1 MPEISID
8 DQIACV
14 RRELLRTHAHELRVS
29 HSRIVGGVED
39 WHGEEEAK
47 ADHDEMNAVANAL
60 ARYGPRL
67 SVKQADLDVAR
78 TRIADLERERD
89 ALTDTLRRKGF
100 VPCDIAACNC
110 GSWHHRYGL
119 PQRMEE
125 IREALTE
132 AGHPLCNENGHLA
145 LKALVALVVECDA
158 LRADA
163 ERYRRARRWHPRLQA
178 SYWTGQ
184 WWEPL
189 YGDALDARIDS
200 LDEVPQPTPHSPQD
214 AARTAQEGLE

>member
-1 MPEISID
+1 MSARQSTQPSTE
-8 DQIACV
+8 
-14 RRELLRTHAHELRVS
+14 ELQLRVC
-29 HSRIVGGVED
+29 E
-39 WHGEEEAK
+39 
-47 ADHDEMNAVANAL
+47 
-60 ARYGPRL
+60 
-67 SVKQADLDVAR
+67 
-78 TRIADLERERD
+78 LERERD
-89 ALTDTLRRKGF
+89 ELVQKMHQL
-100 VPCDIAACNC
+100 
-110 GSWHHRYGL
+110 
-119 PQRMEE
+119 E
-125 IREALTE
+125 RER
-132 AGHPLCNENGHLA
+132 
-145 LKALVALVVECDA
+145 DA

>member
-1 MPEISID
+1 MDKPGPLSD
-8 DQIACV
+8 DTLKRAA
-14 RRELLRTHAHELRVS
+14 ELLRTCAHELRVS

-39 WHGEEEAK
+39 WHGGDEAK

-145 LKALVALVVECDA
+145 LKALVALVAERDA

-163 ERYRRARRWHPRLQA
+163 ERY
-178 SYWTGQ
+178 Q
-184 WWEPL
+184 WLRGRDLNTIAAGGVFAGMTPQNIVIN
-189 YGDALDARIDS
+189 GADLDSRIDA
-200 LDEVPQPTPHSPQD
+200 ER
-214 AARTAQEGLE
+214 AAEGNPNA

>member
-1 MPEISID
+1 MDKPEPLSD
-8 DQIACV
+8 DTLKRAA
-14 RRELLRTHAHELRVS
+14 ELLRTHAHELRVS

-145 LKALVALVVECDA
+145 LKALAALVAERDA

-163 ERYRRARRWHPRLQA
+163 ERYRCLRGRDLNTIDVGGVFAGLTPQNVVLN
-178 SYWTGQ
+178 G
-184 WWEPL
+184 E
-189 YGDALDARIDS
+189 DLDAAVDAIRA
-200 LDEVPQPTPHSPQD
+200 ETPN
-214 AARTAQEGLE
+214 A

>member
-1 MPEISID
+1 MDKPEPLIPN
-8 DQIACV
+8 
-14 RRELLRTHAHELRVS
+14 ELLPLPDPDVIDIGRFGLCWHEE
-29 HSRIVGGVED
+29 GVLAY
-39 WHGEEEAK
+39 GRQ
-47 ADHDEMNAVANAL
+47 VA
-60 ARYGPRL
+60 ARYE
-67 SVKQADLDVAR
+67 A
-78 TRIADLERERD
+78 RIAELERSRDELVQKMHQLERERD

-145 LKALVALVVECDA
+145 LKALAALVVERDA

-163 ERYRRARRWHPRLQA
+163 ERY
-178 SYWTGQ
+178 Q
-184 WWEPL
+184 WLRGRDLNTIAAGGVFAGMTPQNIVIN
-189 YGDALDARIDS
+189 GADLDSRIDAERATES
-200 LDEVPQPTPHSPQD
+200 NPN
-214 AARTAQEGLE
+214 A